1 MKKLSLLLITL
12 LCSISAI
19 GQITFTASLNKN
31 KVGKNEQFTL
41 TYTVNEDAG
50 NFSPPNLADFSIL
63 SGPNSSSSTTIINGK
78 VSKENSY
85 TYYLR
90 AKKTGIYT
98 ISSASILVNGRK
110 VRSNNVTIQVLKS
123 SPKQSNSHSPEA
135 KAKENV
141 FLELEFNNQNP
152 YVGEQI
158 VATYKLYFNQ
168 EIRSPEIIE
177 NPNFIG
183 FWHEDY
189 ELGENYPIKNE
200 VKNGIK
206 YQVAT
211 LKKVVLIPQRSG
223 TLNVSAMEL
232 DVPVYIPTNQRD
244 FFGRR
249 RSRAINLVCSTGDKN
264 IKVKE
269 LPAAGKPASYRG
281 AIGQFKFTTKL
292 DRDSISTN
300 ESANL
305 SLRVSGTG
313 NLRMIELPNFDI
325 PRDIESYEPKYKESI
340 QVKKNGLTGYKRE
353 ESLLIPRNKGSY
365 KIPSLSFSYFDP
377 SKEKY
382 FEETSPSYFLH
393 VDGDVNTK
401 NSSVVI
407 NNIEKEDVTFIGKDI
422 LYIKTGDSNL
432 AIPEIEFYNSKT
444 YIWLIR
450 VPIFLTILSIII
462 AFLFKKSIIDP
473 NKWKRNTASK
483 KAISLLKKAD
493 VHDANSMIEQALE
506 LFFKS
511 KWNIDRRNFN
521 KEFLVELLNS
531 KSIPT
536 KYISELEELLEF
548 CEILRFTQSSNADNL
563 KSAINRTELLIE
575 ELENYD

>member
-1 MKKLSLLLITL
+1 MNKITLLLITL
-12 LCSISAI
+12 LYSINTI
-19 GQITFTASLNKN
+19 GQVSFTASLSKN

-41 TYTVNEDAG
+41 TYTINDDAG
-50 NFSPPNLADFSIL
+50 NFSAPNLSDFTIL

-90 AKKTGIYT
+90 AKKIGIFT
-98 ISSASILVNGRK
+98 IGSASALVKGK
-110 VRSNNVTIQVLKS
+110 KIRSNNVTLQVLKS
-123 SPKQSNSHSPEA
+123 SPKSNNAHSPEA

-141 FLELEFNNQNP
+141 FLELELSNHKP

-158 VATYKLYFNQ
+158 VATYKLFFNQ
-168 EIRSPEIIE
+168 EIRSPELIE
-177 NPNFIG
+177 NPSFTG

-189 ELGENYPIKNE
+189 ELGDNYPIREE

-211 LKKVVLIPQRSG
+211 LKKLVLIPQRTGKLDIAS
-223 TLNVSAMEL
+223 MEL

-249 RSRAINLVCSTGDKN
+249 RSRAINIICSTGDKS
-264 IKVKE
+264 IHVKE
-269 LPAAGKPASYRG
+269 LPTNGKPSSFQG
-281 AIGQFKFTTKL
+281 AVGQFKFTTKL

-300 ESANL
+300 ESASL
-305 SLRVSGTG
+305 SLRISGTG

-340 QVKKNGLTGYKRE
+340 QVKKSGLTGYKRE

-365 KIPSLSFSYFDP
+365 KIPSLTFSYFDP
-377 SKEKY
+377 KKEKY
-382 FEETSPSYFLH
+382 YEESSPSYFLN
-393 VDGDVNTK
+393 VNGETNPT
-401 NSSVVI
+401 NSTVVI

-422 LYIKTGDSNL
+422 LYIKTGQGNL
-432 AIPEIEFYNSKT
+432 HKPKIDFYKSST

-450 VPIFLTILSIII
+450 ISLILTLLAILI

-473 NKWKRNTASK
+473 QKWKRNSASK
-483 KAISLLKKAD
+483 KAIALLRTSDNVEDNLK
-493 VHDANSMIEQALE
+493 IEQALE
-506 LFFKS
+506 LFFKT
-511 KWNIDRRNFN
+511 KWGVDRTNFN
-521 KEFLVELLNS
+521 KAYLIDLLHS
-531 KSIPT
+531 KSVSQKHIT
-536 KYISELEELLEF
+536 EFEELLEF
-548 CEILRFTQSSNADNL
+548 CEILRFTQTTNAESL
-563 KSAINRTELLIE
+563 KSVISRTELLIE
-575 ELENYD
+575 EFENYN